1 MVERFIDPAGYTHPD
16 YFAFVQGANSGDP
29 GAMGIRYQND
39 GTVTTGAYDAIALV
53 QAFLLQAKDDPRSWV
68 VILKDLLV
76 AALTALLPWR
86 K

>member
-1 MVERFIDPAGYTHPD
+1 MGMRQRLASGPPEPHQAFTRRLLDRVTVNDLGWSIYTG
-16 YFAFVQGANSGDP
+16 F
-29 GAMGIRYQND
+29 
-39 GTVTTGAYDAIALV
+39 TVAYDVIAPV
-53 QAFLLQAKDDPRSWV
+53 QAFLLQAKDDPRSWI